1 MDKERIEGAI
11 IEEPEQAPA
20 SSWVLVS
27 QFFIVPVAI
36 IALCV
41 GIFILFGLITG
52 ESRNARDYIEEVKA
66 GKGSRRWQAAFE
78 LSKYLNYRDNTKTDS
93 RLTRDIIYALRNAKD
108 DDHRV
113 RQYLALALGKLH
125 DSATFEPLMESLPEL
140 KGHQISEAMINAA
153 SAVTILQ
160 DASARPLLEELRRN
174 DKDLKVRAA
183 AIDALKKIP

>member
-1 MDKERIEGAI
+1 MEKERIEGAI

-27 QFFIVPVAI
+27 QFFIVPVVI

-52 ESRNARDYIEEVKA
+52 ETRSARDYLEEVKA

-78 LSKYLNYRDNTKTDS
+78 LSKYLNYRDNTKADS
-93 RLTRDIIYALRNAKD
+93 RLARDIIYALRHARD
-108 DDHRV
+108 DDPRV

-125 DSATFEPLMESLPEL
+125 DRSAVEPLVEFPCGRSASLETRGHWNLWSKWETTRTRRYERPWPTVWASSGTREPLLTFEP
-140 KGHQISEAMINAA
+140 
-153 SAVTILQ
+153 
-160 DASARPLLEELRRN
+160 R
-174 DKDLKVRAA
+174 
-183 AIDALKKIP
+183 